1 MNEVVF
7 LNEHLFWGNL
17 GHSAVVISFVT
28 SILAAISYFFAE
40 SKPLDKSWETLAK
53 WSFHL
58 HSLAVLTIIGTLF
71 NIIYQHYFEYHY
83 AWQHSSRDLPVHFMI
98 SCFWEGQEG
107 SFLLWIFWQM
117 VIGQILLRTAKTWLN
132 PTMAVLMLS
141 QIALTSMLLGVKI
154 LGYKLGSSPFE
165 LLRNVMQD
173 APIFKQADYLSK
185 VKDGN
190 GLNPL
195 LQNYWMVIHPPTLF
209 FGFATTVVPFA
220 YGIASL
226 WRKDHSGWLKPALPW
241 ALISVMVLG
250 AGIIM
255 GGFWAYESLSFGGY
269 WAWDPVEN
277 ASLVPWLILIAGV
290 HVLIIHKTTGNSYI
304 VALTLILATF
314 LLVLYATFLT
324 RSGILGNSSVHSFTD
339 LGMSGQLLV
348 FLLVFVILSIGLM
361 VWRWKSLPRSAKD
374 EDIFTREFW
383 MFIGSLLLVI
393 SAFQVTLTTSIPV
406 FNKVFS
412 ANLAPPADVIG
423 HYNKWQMP
431 LAILVAILTAVAQLL
446 KYKTNQKEAIRKI
459 GIYAAISGVLSIA
472 LFFGFQLQN
481 WVYFLLLFAG
491 TYAIVVNSILL
502 APFFRGKIKLAG
514 ASVAHIGF
522 GVLLLGV
529 LVSSA
534 NKKVISIN
542 ETGQALNPEFSNKE
556 NVENIFLERGKANK
570 MGDYIITYKKDSQQ
584 WVNTYYQ
591 VNYQKLN
598 SKDEVDYEFDLYPN
612 GQINPKFGLVANP
625 DTKHYLSH
633 DVFTYVSSVP
643 SQKADP
649 KFVNTKTHS
658 VKPGD
663 TIYTN
668 NAWIVLLGVNT
679 NADAEN
685 LDVKNLQV
693 LLGAE
698 LKVHTLDKVYD
709 AMPMY
714 GVQNNQ
720 AISYDALVDE
730 AKLKFSFKGVD
741 PAKGSITIETSEK
754 DQSGEFIIMKAIV
767 FPWINLVWAGT
778 IIMIIGFF
786 IAIIRRIQEYRRVVA

>member
-17 GHSAVVISFVT
+17 GHSAVVVSFIS
-28 SILAAISYFFAE
+28 SIMASLSWFFQE
-40 SKPLDKSWETLAK
+40 KNPLDKSWQKLAT
-53 WSFHL
+53 WSFQV
-58 HSLAVLTIIGTLF
+58 HSLSVLTIIFSLF
-71 NIIYQHYFEYHY
+71 YIIYNHYFEYHY

-117 VIGQILLRTAKTWLN
+117 VIGQILIRTAKDWKA
-132 PTMAVLMLS
+132 PVMAVIMLS
-141 QIALTSMLLGVKI
+141 QVALTSMLLGIKVF
-154 LGYKLGSSPFE
+154 GYKLGSSPFE
-165 LLRNVMQD
+165 LLRNVMVD

-220 YGIASL
+220 YVIAAL
-226 WRKDHSGWLKPALPW
+226 WRKSFDEWLKPTLPW
-241 ALISVMVLG
+241 ALVSVMVLG

-277 ASLVPWLILIAGV
+277 ASLVPWLILIAAV
-290 HVLIIHKTTGNSYI
+290 HVMLIYKSTGNSLI
-304 VALTLILATF
+304 VAKVLTLATF
-314 LLVLYATFLT
+314 VLVLYATFLT

-348 FLLVFVILSIGLM
+348 FLLIFVVLSIVLM
-361 VWRWKSLPRSAKD
+361 AIRWKGLPRSAKD
-374 EDIFTREFW
+374 EDVYTREFW

-393 SAFQVTLTTSIPV
+393 SSFQVILTTSIPV

-412 ANLAPPADVIG
+412 ANLAPPADVIA
-423 HYNKWQMP
+423 HYNKWQLP
-431 LAILVAILTAVAQLL
+431 IAVLIAILTAVAQLL
-446 KYKTNQKEAIRKI
+446 KYKKNPENAWKKI
-459 GIYAAISGVLSIA
+459 AMHAGISAVLTPVLYFAFGLEVWLYA
-472 LFFGFQLQN
+472 
-481 WVYFLLLFAG
+481 LLLFASI
-491 TYAIVVNSILL
+491 YAIVSNSVLL
-502 APFFRGKIKLAG
+502 VPFLTGKIKLAG

-522 GVLLLGV
+522 GVLLIGV
-529 LVSSA
+529 LISSA

-542 ETGQALNPEFSNKE
+542 ETGQALNPEFSNRE
-556 NVENIFLERGKANK
+556 NVENIFLERGKPSK
-570 MGDYIITYKKDSQQ
+570 MGDYIITYVKDSQH

-598 SKDEVDYEFDLYPN
+598 SKGEVDYSFNLYPN

-625 DTKHYLSH
+625 DTRHYLSH

-643 SQKADP
+643 SQKGEA
-649 KFVNTKTHS
+649 KFVNKKEHL

-668 NAWIVLLGVNT
+668 NAWIILVGVNT
-679 NADAEN
+679 NANPEDLDARN
-685 LDVKNLQV
+685 LKV

-698 LKVHTLDKVYD
+698 LKVHTLDKAYD

-714 GVQNNQ
+714 GVQDNQ
-720 AISYDALVDE
+720 AVSYDALVDE
-730 AKLKFSFKGVD
+730 AKLKFSFTGVH
-741 PAKGSITIETSEK
+741 PESGKISIETSEK
-754 DQSGEFIIMKAIV
+754 DTSGDFVIMKAIV
-767 FPWINLVWAGT
+767 FPWINLVWGGT
-778 IIMIIGFF
+778 IIMIIGFM
-786 IAIIRRIQEYRRVVA
+786 IAIFRRIGEFKRLDS